1 MSFVIA
7 EFNDYDNRYRNN
19 CGTTCMTLTLQI
31 VLLLAFP
38 YGTAVLL
45 GALGE
50 RLGGKTVSSL
60 ASVAGLCLGIY
71 FLHKSFEIIFTS

>member
-1 MSFVIA
+1 
-7 EFNDYDNRYRNN
+7 
-19 CGTTCMTLTLQI
+19 MTLTLQI
-31 VLLLAFP
+31 VLLVVLP